1 MSDSDD
7 LVSNAGGPTSEQIK
21 AFLAAADRAPMFKGP
36 VIHLPVQVCQVPE
49 DFTWDDASDKPILH
63 RCNKPAT
70 TTWVYTTLGYRIP
83 VCEEHARELREKNTP
98 KPNTVKP

>member
-1 MSDSDD
+1 MSDE
-7 LVSNAGGPTSEQIK
+7 PK
-21 AFLAAADRAPMFKGP
+21 
-36 VIHLPVQVCQVPE
+36 CQ
-49 DFTWDDASDKPILH
+49 ASGDILGL
-63 RCNKPAT
+63 RYRPCGKPAT